1 MNTRKTDNRGTVAA
15 IRGSEIDVR
24 FPHRLPDINHLI
36 EIGEKK

>member
-1 MNTRKTDNRGTVAA
+1 MHRRWCSPRVAA